1 MAIDILPERW
11 DPFGGLL
18 DGYSTTSLDSM
29 PSSEECEK
37 AILGAI
43 LTWPEVIDDVRGR
56 LRPEH
61 FHQERHARLYRT
73 MLWLVD
79 QDPPQPIDIR
89 TVQAR
94 LERLDDFDSTHIWY
108 LATLVD
114 FLPSLNALDIY
125 VQIVIELAAKRE
137 LVKVAATLAYE
148 GRNGVRPREAIANAL
163 RQLEAVENAS
173 SGSDWLRM
181 DDIQDATMA
190 KLETGGCGELY
201 IPTGVPA
208 VDAICGGYAIGKLTY
223 VAGRPGHGKSAWAQ
237 QTAENTAMA
246 KSPSDRQPVGFVS
259 IEMTAQELFLRS
271 LCRRTGMPYQRLV
284 KGGFTGDE
292 WAVVNRAA
300 SEIHGSK
307 MYIEP
312 SSMGVSS
319 VIAACSKLRRK
330 YGAAIFVIDYL
341 GLLDTKD
348 LRTRENRN
356 LEVAEM
362 SRRLCSFAKDENV
375 AVVALS
381 QLKRPESMS
390 SNKRPGLEALRDS
403 GALEQDAFMV
413 QFVWREVDAK
423 NHFTSNAEVIIAKHR
438 NGETG
443 CVEMDFIGPRMLFRP
458 RSKRVEVLPKD

>member
-1 MAIDILPERW
+1 MAIDILPEKW

-18 DGYSTTSLDSM
+18 DGYSTTSLDGL
-29 PSSEECEK
+29 PTSEECER

-43 LTWPEVIDDVRGR
+43 LNWPDVIDDVRGR

-61 FHQERHARLYRT
+61 FYYERHARLYRT

-79 QDPPQPIDIR
+79 ADPPQPIDIR

-94 LERLDDFDSTHIWY
+94 LERLEEFEATGGISY
-108 LATLVD
+108 LATLD
-114 FLPSLNALDIY
+114 LDLPSIGHLDIY
-125 VQIVIELAAKRE
+125 VQIVIELATKRK
-137 LVKVAATLAYE
+137 LVEVAATLAYE

-163 RQLEAVENAS
+163 RQLEAVENSS

-208 VDAICGGYAIGKLTY
+208 VDAICGGWAIGKLTY

-237 QTAENTAMA
+237 QTAENVAMRKTVA
-246 KSPSDRQPVGFVS
+246 DRQPVGFVS

-271 LCRRTGMPYQRLV
+271 LARRTGMPYQRLV

-319 VIAACSKLRRK
+319 VIATCSKLRRK
-330 YGAAIFVIDYL
+330 YGAELFVIDYL

-362 SRRLCSFAKDENV
+362 SRRLCSFAKDEGV

-381 QLKRPESMS
+381 QLKRPESAS
-390 SNKRPGLEALRDS
+390 ANKRPGLEALRDS

-443 CVEMDFIGPRMLFRP
+443 CVEMDFIGPRMMFRA
-458 RSKRVEVLPKD
+458 RSKRGEL